1 MKISKKTVRNFLN
14 MRKKYNVI
22 HFKDG
27 SVQIWQ
33 GTKVFVFKGEAD
45 DDSLRRT
52 IAEMFPEIGKNN
64 CEKLINLIKEK
75 EDA

>member
-1 MKISKKTVRNFLN
+1 

-45 DDSLRRT
+45 DDFLRRT
-52 IAEMFPEIGKNN
+52 IAEAFPEIGNN
-64 CEKLINLIKEK
+64 KCEKLITQIKQK
-75 EDA
+75 QDA